1 MTTYMHFIICTGI
14 VIPANSGSAELLVT
28 INDDTVPELT
38 EMLLLTLESVEL
50 TQNIN
55 GGRDFDFTGDPSI
68 IDQYPRLGSVTQF
81 TIEILENDDP
91 YGVVSFTSPS
101 FIVNEGDTAVLSIER
116 TGGTFGLVILTV
128 TLTSGRAD
136 TSDDVDISDTRVQ
149 FFQGQTTSD
158 ISITITQDDEPEL
171 QEDFTVSIG
180 LSTSSSPAVL
190 GLITSATIIID
201 SSDSPH
207 GELGFE
213 EPLVYHESNPT
224 TVPTT
229 LTLNVERLGG
239 SIGETQV

>member
-55 GGRDFDFTGDPSI
+55 GGRDFEFTGDPSI

-91 YGVVSFTSPS
+91 YGVVSFTSPT
-101 FIVNEGDTAVLSIER
+101 FVVTEGDTAVLSIER

-136 TSDDVDISDTRVQ
+136 TSDYVDISDTRVQ
-149 FFQGQTTSD
+149 FSQGQTSSD
-158 ISITITQDDEPEL
+158 ISITITQDEEPEL

-190 GLITSATIIID
+190 GLIPSTTIIID

-213 EPLVYHESNPT
+213 EPLSHNESNPT
-224 TVPTT
+224 FVRTT
-229 LTLNVERLGG
+229 LTLNVERSGG